1 MSTRCRLK
9 RIPAFQSN
17 FNVCACSLLEV
28 LECSIISFDIVLIP
42 LISAFWVML
51 PAYLPNPVA
60 ALCGG
65 GLPIDLGRNY
75 SDGKRIFGDGK
86 TYRGLFAGI
95 LAGILI
101 GLVQIWLQGQYGW
114 TYLPQQTLLSI
125 MLLAVGALL
134 GDLVKSFFKRRFGKE
149 RGAKWPVADQYDLVA
164 GAFVLLLFFNTQWLF
179 SSVTLPILIA
189 ILILTPILHRAMNI
203 LGFLVKVK
211 EVPW

>member
-1 MSTRCRLK
+1 MSE
-9 RIPAFQSN
+9 SN
-17 FNVCACSLLEV
+17 FNVSACSLLEV

-65 GLPIDLGRNY
+65 GLPVDLGRNY

-86 TYRGLFAGI
+86 TYRGLAAGI

-101 GLVQIWLQGQYGW
+101 GLVQIWAQGRYGW
-114 TYLPQQTLLSI
+114 EFLPRLTLLTVT
-125 MLLAVGALL
+125 LLAVGALL

-164 GAFVLLLFFNTQWLF
+164 GAFVLLLIFDTQWLF
-179 SSVTLPILIA
+179 ATVTIPILIG
-189 ILILTPILHRAMNI
+189 ILILTPVLHRAMNI
-203 LGFLVKVK
+203 LGYMMKVK

>member
-1 MSTRCRLK
+1 LQAVK
-9 RIPAFQSN
+9 IIPLFQSN

-28 LECSIISFDIVLIP
+28 LECSIISLDFIYIP

-65 GLPIDLGRNY
+65 GLPVDLGRNY

-86 TYRGLFAGI
+86 TYRGLAIGI

-101 GLVQIWLQGQYGW
+101 GLLQIWSAGQFGLA
-114 TYLPQQTLLSI
+114 YLPRQTLLSI
-125 MLLAVGALL
+125 TLLSTGALL
-134 GDLVKSFFKRRFGKE
+134 GDLVKSFFKRRYGKE
-149 RGAKWPVADQYDLVA
+149 RGANWPVADQYDLVA
-164 GAFVLLLFFNTQWLF
+164 GAFVLLVLFDWPWL
-179 SSVTLPILIA
+179 VAIMTIPILIV

-203 LGFLVKVK
+203 LGYLVKVK